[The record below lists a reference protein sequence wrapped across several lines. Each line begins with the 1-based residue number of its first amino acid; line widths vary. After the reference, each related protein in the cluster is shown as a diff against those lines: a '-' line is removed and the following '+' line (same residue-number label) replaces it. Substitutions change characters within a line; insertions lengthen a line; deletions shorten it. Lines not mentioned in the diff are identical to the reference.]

1 MRNITIK
8 RTAHN
13 LFRSE
18 IGIVFMFFLSL
29 LAINKI
35 TIAQDK
41 PNVLFIAIDDLNDWT
56 GCLGGHPQA
65 YTPNIDKLAS
75 EGLLF
80 TNAHCQ
86 APICGPSRASIMTGM
101 NPSNTGNYLQIG
113 DRDIKKSNELTRK
126 AVFLPDCFERYGYKT
141 MGVGKLFHQGDRA
154 DSFDEY
160 GGRFEGSGP
169 KPEKRMNYNPAW
181 FPEKEGGTQTDWGSY
196 PEHDSL
202 MPDYKSA
209 AWAIDKLNQKHDK
222 PFFLGVGFVRPHVP
236 FYVPQKWFDM
246 FPADNI
252 ITPPYKSDD
261 YNDIP
266 EMGIR
271 VSEAPMMPT
280 TEWAIETGQWKDIVR
295 AYLACVTFVDH
306 QIGKVLQALKNSE
319 YNDNTIIVLWSD
331 HGYHLGEKNRFA
343 KQAIW
348 ERDTRV
354 PFIIKIPGGFPGINS
369 NAPVQLV
376 DIYPTLTDLCGLPKN
391 TLNEGNSLAGF
402 LEDPSMPWPY
412 NALTF
417 YGEGNISIR
426 SERYRFIQY
435 EDCSQELYDMI
446 NDPNEWIN
454 LAGRNEYK
462 DIITE
467 FQKDIPEK
475 WATNSPYSKY
485 NFNKYFTEKYSSGK
499 K

>member
-8 RTAHN
+8 RTAQN
-13 LFRSE
+13 LFTSG

-29 LAINKI
+29 LAINK

-56 GCLGGHPQA
+56 GCLEGHPQA

-86 APICGPSRASIMTGM
+86 APICGPSRAAIMTGM
-101 NPSNTGNYLQIG
+101 NPSSTGNYLQIG
-113 DRDIKKSNELTRK
+113 DQDIKKSNELTSK
-126 AVFLPDCFERYGYKT
+126 AVFLPDYFERYGYKT

-169 KPEKRMNYNPAW
+169 KPEKRMHYNPAW
-181 FPEKEGGTQTDWGSY
+181 FPEKEGGTQTDWGAY

-209 AWAIDKLNQKHDK
+209 AWAIDKLNQKHSK

-236 FYVPQKWFDM
+236 FYVPQKWFDI
-246 FPADNI
+246 FPANNI

-261 YNDIP
+261 YDDIP

-295 AYLACVTFVDH
+295 AYLACVAFVDH
-306 QIGKVLQALKNSE
+306 QVGKVLQALKNSE
-319 YNDNTIIVLWSD
+319 YNDNTIIILWSD

-354 PFIIKIPGGFPGINS
+354 PFIIKVPGMKGGEKCP
-369 NAPVQLV
+369 APVQLT
-376 DIYPTLTDLCGLPKN
+376 DIYPTLLDLCDLPPN
-391 TLNEGNSLAGF
+391 PMNDGHSLKSL
-402 LEDPSMPWPY
+402 LEDPEMKWEYP
-412 NALTF
+412 ALSF
-417 YGEGNISIR
+417 YGVGNVAVR
-426 SERYRFIQY
+426 DRKYRLIQY
-435 EDCSQELYDMI
+435 EDGSQEFYDMI
-446 NDPNEWIN
+446 EDPDEWNN
-454 LAGRNEYK
+454 LATNEQYTK
-462 DIITE
+462 EIERLQEYIPGSWAPLSEYSFYDFNDYWKSII
-467 FQKDIPEK
+467 KAI
-475 WATNSPYSKY
+475 N
-485 NFNKYFTEKYSSGK
+485 
-499 K
+499 